1 MLRSSISTTVVLV
14 TLALACNNA
23 SDEQKKMNTART
35 EADDKIG
42 TAVKEAD
49 QKVLRAQEEE
59 DKKVA
64 EAQAGFMKLR
74 EDYRHATTINL
85 VELDRSVSDLEAKAK
100 KTMGKARTDL
110 DASIREIHVDRGA
123 FESDY
128 KSLET
133 ATAATWDD
141 AKVRLD
147 KEWTHLKTLVDKA

>member
-1 MLRSSISTTVVLV
+1 MLRSSIYTAVVLV
-14 TLALACNNA
+14 TLALACDNA

-49 QKVLRAQEEE
+49 QKVLSAQQEE

-64 EAQAGFMKLR
+64 AAQAGFMKLR
-74 EDYRHATTINL
+74 EDYRHATTIKL

-110 DASIREIHVDRGA
+110 DANLREIQVDRGA